1 MRFCELFSKMRF
13 CELFSKKFVFGTLF
27 LKKRK
32 IERPRAPHLSTH
44 IRMPTLSSPI
54 AFRMIRANSLPND
67 DDHIVIRKDL
77 DQGNFTLRYTDT
89 NAGTNNSIISQIT
102 TSMTYDHVV
111 EHMRVCVKSIAL
123 DEEGFIKVQIDI
135 PGMPRMLLSVDKL
148 REVYYR
154 DHIVD
159 MVCIGLD
166 SMNTS
171 KSTNMPREPE
181 APTKKRRFS
190 MEPSTPLYAQSPPI
204 SRHLYFDVQ
213 GE

>member
-1 MRFCELFSKMRF
+1 MQRCFSKN
-13 CELFSKKFVFGTLF
+13 LVFGHAF
-27 LKKRK
+27 FKKRK
-32 IERPRAPHLSTH
+32 IERRHAPHLSTH
-44 IRMPTLSSPI
+44 IRMPNLSSPI
-54 AFRMIRANSLPND
+54 AFRMIRVNGPPND
-67 DDHIVIRKDL
+67 DDRIIIRKDL
-77 DQGNFTLRYTDT
+77 DDGNFTLRYTDT
-89 NAGTNNSIISQIT
+89 NAGTNDAIISQIT

-123 DEEGFIKVQIDI
+123 DEEGFMKVQIDI

-154 DHIVD
+154 DHIID

-171 KSTNMPREPE
+171 KSVNVPREPE
-181 APTKKRRFS
+181 APTKKRRVS